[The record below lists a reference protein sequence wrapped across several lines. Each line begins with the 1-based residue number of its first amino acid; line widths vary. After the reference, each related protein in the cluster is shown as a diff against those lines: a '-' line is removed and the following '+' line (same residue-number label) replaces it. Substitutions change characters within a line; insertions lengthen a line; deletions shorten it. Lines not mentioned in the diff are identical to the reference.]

1 MSKIRSPNYPVMD
14 LGDALE
20 AMRPVYKAE
29 HRNKMSRETLAK
41 HLGYTSLN
49 GRALGKI
56 GAVRA
61 YGLIEGTGDAL
72 WVSDDT
78 ITVLMAPDDSR
89 DRAEALKRRALQ
101 PALFQQIGI
110 DESGHLP
117 SETNLKYRLVKKGFT
132 EEAAS
137 KAAAR
142 YLATMRLVE
151 GAYPSYDSA
160 ENAEDNSMQVSQL
173 KDPKVAT
180 HFLKA
185 TAGDFGLSGG
195 GGAPEVLP
203 QGSRREV
210 ITLDE
215 GEVLVTYP
223 EGLSADSY
231 QDLADAFELFLKR
244 VKRRA
249 EASKGN

>member
-1 MSKIRSPNYPVMD
+1 MPKIRSPNYPVMD

-61 YGLIEGTGDAL
+61 YGLVEGTGDAL

-89 DRAEALKRRALQ
+89 DRAEALKRRALH

-117 SETNLKYRLVKKGFT
+117 SETNLKYRLIKKGFT

-137 KAAAR
+137 KAADR

-160 ENAEDNSMQVSQL
+160 ENTEDNSMQASQL

-180 HFLKA
+180 HVLKA
-185 TAGDFGLSGG
+185 TAGDFVLSGG
-195 GGAPEVLP
+195 SGAPEIVP
-203 QGSRREV
+203 QGARREV

-215 GEVLVTYP
+215 GDVVITFP
-223 EGLSADSY
+223 DNLSADSFG
-231 QDLADAFELFLKR
+231 DLKDHLDLF
-244 VKRRA
+244 VKKMQRRA
-249 EASKGN
+249 AQ